1 MFNGIG
7 DIMPEMEGEHK
18 TALVSINSSKSQ
30 TLFDYVKNYTIY
42 RESCDLQ
49 IANGKLIES

>member
-1 MFNGIG
+1 
-7 DIMPEMEGEHK
+7 MPEMEGEHK